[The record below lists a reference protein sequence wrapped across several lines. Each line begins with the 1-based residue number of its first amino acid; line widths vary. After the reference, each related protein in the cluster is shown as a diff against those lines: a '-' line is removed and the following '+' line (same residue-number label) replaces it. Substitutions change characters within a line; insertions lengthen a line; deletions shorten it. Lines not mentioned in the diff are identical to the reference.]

1 MAVTST
7 TASPPPPLDETT
19 TAAIRQALGA
29 AQMGRIAE
37 ACRDGRACARQRRRP
52 DRAERTARCS
62 RIGNDEHEAAIRHLE
77 IAHAGR
83 PADPRIALNL
93 ATALAKAGQ
102 MDRALAAASPNI
114 ALADPSLPARAPPR
128 LSCRISCLGSTRPL
142 RHTSTSSD
150 PRRRTGQAGTISAMR
165 DWRLAISS
173 GELRTSSA
181 RFRWN
186 QTRRRHA

>member
-1 MAVTST
+1 MTST

-29 AQMGRIAE
+29 AQMGRIAD
-37 ACRDGRACARQRRRP
+37 ACRTAEHALASGG
-52 DRAERTARCS
+52 DRIALNALLGAL

-114 ALADPSLPARAPPR
+114 ALADPSLQLARLRGYLADQLSRFDEAIAAYEHVVGSAPQDWA
-128 LSCRISCLGSTRPL
+128 SWNNLGN
-142 RHTSTSSD
+142 
-150 PRRRTGQAGTISAMR
+150 A
-165 DWRLAISS
+165 RLAAGDLERGIADLERAISL
-173 GELRTSSA
+173 EP
-181 RFRWN
+181 
-186 QTRRRHA
+186 TRRRHA